1 MEPSMSTYTDLIV
14 IPVPEARLADYRRLA
29 EISEQ
34 MWREHDALSY
44 IEVQADDTKPGKVT
58 SFPQSVDLQPGET
71 VIVSIIT
78 YRSRAHRDEVNEK
91 VMKDP
96 RMAAMDP
103 KTLPFDAKRLFYGG
117 FKPFV
122 GSATS

>member
-1 MEPSMSTYTDLIV
+1 MSTYTDLIV
-14 IPVPEARLADYRRLA
+14 IPVPEAKLADYRRLA

-34 MWREHDALSY
+34 MWREHGALSY
-44 IEVQADDTKPGKVT
+44 IEVQADDVKPGKVT
-58 SFPQSVDLQPGET
+58 SFPQSVALQPGET
-71 VIVSIIT
+71 VMVSIIT
-78 YRSRAHRDEVNEK
+78 YRSRAHRDEVNGK

-103 KTLPFDAKRLFYGG
+103 KTLPFDAKRMFFGG

-122 GSATS
+122 GGA

>member
-1 MEPSMSTYTDLIV
+1 MSAYTDLIV
-14 IPVPEARLADYRRLA
+14 IPVPEAKLADYRRLA

-34 MWREHDALSY
+34 MWREHGALSY
-44 IEVQADDTKPGKVT
+44 VEVQADDAKPGKVT
-58 SFPQSVDLQPGET
+58 SFPQSVDLQPGER
-71 VIVSIIT
+71 VMVSIIT
-78 YRSRAHRDEVNEK
+78 YRSRAHRDEVNGK

-103 KTLPFDAKRLFYGG
+103 KILPFDAKRMFFGG

-122 GSATS
+122 GGGAS